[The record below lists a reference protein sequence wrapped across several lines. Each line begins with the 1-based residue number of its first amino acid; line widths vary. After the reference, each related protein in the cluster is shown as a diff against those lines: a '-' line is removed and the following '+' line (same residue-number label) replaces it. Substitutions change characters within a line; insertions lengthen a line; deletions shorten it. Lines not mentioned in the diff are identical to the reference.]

1 MSFSGSHWCR
11 PMSMDAHRS
20 TDQDEDRSTN
30 YSRNRSTS
38 SAGSTAE
45 CSAVQITTHEKF
57 AEKHPHP
64 PPHSTPPPKPLANP
78 TEPTINPSD
87 TTPEPM
93 QVDEAT
99 EGRVLRKRKE
109 KIPKHLKRESNE
121 KEMDG
126 FTKRVLRIPVE
137 KQFDEVYY
145 THRLWMFFRETK
157 ETEED
162 IRRMFHYIRETM
174 KLRITLKKKSDPG
187 KPPPKP
193 LANPPEPTTNPSD
206 TTPEP
211 MQVDEATEGRV
222 LRKRKEKIPKHLKR
236 ESNEKEMDGF
246 TKRVLRIPVEKQF
259 DEVYYTHRLW
269 MFFRKTRET
278 EEDIRR
284 MFHYIRE
291 TMKLRI
297 TLKKKSA
304 PGKFAIPYMVK
315 GIEFPH
321 ALCDT
326 GASVS
331 ILPKVMADQLGLKI
345 EPSSKSFTFVDL
357 SERSSGGIIRDLE
370 VQIGNALVPVDF
382 HVMDIKLNWNSSF
395 LLGRAFLAIVGA
407 VCDMNTNRLCLT
419 LIDPDVH
426 YDLVRVVRQQVNVVE
441 LGNNLGYIAACHC
454 GAEYET
460 EYSESIDTHT
470 ITSIDSN
477 VSSSMNA
484 IPRRSTGCSRWVDSG
499 FHESFA
505 VETVILSSNE
515 DPTEEYDEDY
525 WKERATEIAMQDERY
540 STHYFNNTPPPS
552 IDNVYSASVD
562 THPHPAN

>member
-1 MSFSGSHWCR
+1 MSFGRSHWCR

-20 TDQDEDRSTN
+20 TDQDEDRSTD
-30 YSRNRSTS
+30 YSGHRSTS
-38 SAGSTAE
+38 SAESTAE
-45 CSAVQITTHEKF
+45 CSAVRIMSHEEF
-57 AEKHPHP
+57 VEKHPHP
-64 PPHSTPPPKPLANP
+64 PSPFYAPLTYRVRLPSIDSNRINALRPPPKPLANP
-78 TEPTINPSD
+78 PEPTTNPSE

-93 QVDEAT
+93 EA
-99 EGRVLRKRKE
+99 
-109 KIPKHLKRESNE
+109 NE

-137 KQFDEVYY
+137 KYFDEVYY

-162 IRRMFHYIRETM
+162 IRRMFHYIRELM

-187 KPPPKP
+187 K
-193 LANPPEPTTNPSD
+193 
-206 TTPEP
+206 
-211 MQVDEATEGRV
+211 
-222 LRKRKEKIPKHLKR
+222 
-236 ESNEKEMDGF
+236 
-246 TKRVLRIPVEKQF
+246 
-259 DEVYYTHRLW
+259 
-269 MFFRKTRET
+269 
-278 EEDIRR
+278 
-284 MFHYIRE
+284 
-291 TMKLRI
+291 
-297 TLKKKSA
+297 
-304 PGKFAIPYMVK
+304 FAIPCMVK
-315 GIEFPH
+315 GIEFLH
-321 ALCDT
+321 ALCHP

-331 ILPKVMADQLGLKI
+331 ILPMVMADQL
-345 EPSSKSFTFVDL
+345 
-357 SERSSGGIIRDLE
+357 
-370 VQIGNALVPVDF
+370 
-382 HVMDIKLNWNSSF
+382 
-395 LLGRAFLAIVGA
+395 
-407 VCDMNTNRLCLT
+407 
-419 LIDPDVH
+419 DPDVH

-441 LGNNLGYIAACHC
+441 LGNDLGYIAACHC
-454 GAEYET
+454 EAEYET

-477 VSSSMNA
+477 ESSSMNA

-540 STHYFNNTPPPS
+540 STHSFNNTPPPS